1 MGGVDL
7 SHDGGGSIATFDV
20 TWAYHKWSPFR
31 MEGVGNRSNINLN
44 VGLLRNEKD
53 GIPFLEDLPPELAG
67 PIGGAAQQAF
77 NTSPASKASNI
88 FG

>member
-53 GIPFLEDLPPELAG
+53 GIPFLEDLPQELAG
-67 PIGGAAQQAF
+67 PLSGAMNQATQ
-77 NTSPASKASNI
+77 TSSLSKASNVL
-88 FG
+88 G